1 MPYLRTDVDANI
13 QADIEANLYLSL
25 FSYAPYS
32 CQSMKLLTRHTET
45 SKSDDSNDLDDDDKP
60 AKIRV
65 ISLESHKAS
74 HVQQQQQQSARQSSP
89 STSSSSPPTISHSKP
104 QRVKS
109 RSPWHTI
116 SRRRIL
122 CFV

>member
-1 MPYLRTDVDANI
+1 MPYLWTDLDANI
-13 QADIEANLYLSL
+13 KADIEAILYLSL
-25 FSYAPYS
+25 VSYAPYP
-32 CQSMKLLTRHTET
+32 CQSMKLLTRYTET

-65 ISLESHKAS
+65 ISLESHKAG
-74 HVQQQQQQSARQSSP
+74 HVQQQQQSARQPSP
-89 STSSSSPPTISHSKP
+89 SSSQPNISHSKP

-109 RSPWHTI
+109 RSPWHSI